1 MKQSILDLTTLLFSS
16 FLSSYLRGKH
26 VFLQN
31 DDVVD
36 DSVVGDGDE
45 NERYTSLKRR
55 SLKKSE
61 KKTDEGSK

>member
-45 NERYTSLKRR
+45 NERYTLF
-55 SLKKSE
+55 
-61 KKTDEGSK
+61 